1 MKGEGVGSHKNK
13 IKNKIQKEKPKMK
26 EFRWNTLCRNNV
38 QRTEHAW
45 NIRLVGKPEYR
56 EAIQLFNILD
66 KAGFTYRVI
75 SSDKHTVYNKIY
87 VCPTAHPSDI
97 DYINIL
103 PAGIVYSEQYNR
115 LYHIDTGEV
124 IAYGYGQTIK
134 VLVYKNTTRLE
145 LVYR

>member
-1 MKGEGVGSHKNK
+1 
-13 IKNKIQKEKPKMK
+13 MK
-26 EFRWNTLCRNNV
+26 EFRWSTLCRDNV

-75 SSDKHTVYNKIY
+75 SRGNDDFYKQIH

-103 PAGIVYSEQYNR
+103 PAGIVYSEEDNV
-115 LYHIDTGEV
+115 LYHADTREL

-134 VLVYKNTTRLE
+134 VLVYKNTTCLE
-145 LVYR
+145 LVNR